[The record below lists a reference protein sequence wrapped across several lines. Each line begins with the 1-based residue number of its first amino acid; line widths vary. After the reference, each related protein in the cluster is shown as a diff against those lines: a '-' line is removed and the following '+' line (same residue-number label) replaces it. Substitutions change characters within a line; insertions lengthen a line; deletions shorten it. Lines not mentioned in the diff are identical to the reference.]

1 MERRL
6 AAIVAADVSNYSLLL
21 SRDEQTTLKTLNSL
35 IDEILAPA
43 IARYDGHIIRLMGDG
58 SLIVFNSALHAV
70 KFSVDVQRIM
80 AQRKFSERSSGKIEF
95 RIGANLGDIVRERND
110 IHGDGINVA
119 VRLEEIAQPGGICL
133 SDTLYRQA
141 KNTISEELQPI
152 GERYLKN
159 IEEPVLVWRWHPESL
174 RDDKEKGASSTP
186 VKKHFGRQI
195 LDPKVT
201 SSMVDLYMRSARL
214 ALSEAFDAMLTRPRT
229 EAGMDLRDI
238 HAIIQN
244 SLNGAHNQLGPIYIE
259 SCRSA
264 HTMPQTLG
272 EFLTDAVSGND
283 IVFTV
288 EMLQS
293 IRNILSSSRSI
304 ARKRTAL
311 MQLCSDFL
319 HEREL
324 PHVKAAIRFAFV
336 EA

>member
-21 SRDEQTTLKTLNSL
+21 SRNEQTTLSTLNCL
-35 IDEILAPA
+35 IDEIFTPA
-43 IARYDGHIIRLMGDG
+43 IARYDGQIIRLMGDG
-58 SLIVFNSALHAV
+58 SLIAFNSALHAV
-70 KFSVDVQRIM
+70 KFSVDVQRLM
-80 AQRKFSERSSGKIEF
+80 AKRKNSERSSENVEF
-95 RIGANLGDIVRERND
+95 RIGANLGDIVRERNE
-110 IHGDGINVA
+110 IHGEGINVA

-133 SDTLYRQA
+133 SDTLYRQT
-141 KNTISEELQPI
+141 KNAICEELQPI

-159 IEEPVLVWRWHPESL
+159 IEEPIPVWRWHPDSQGEEAAKTEDS
-174 RDDKEKGASSTP
+174 GAA
-186 VKKHFGRQI
+186 KKRFGRQI

-214 ALSEAFDAMLTRPRT
+214 ALSEAFDMLL
-229 EAGMDLRDI
+229 AGPQTGSGPDLRNI
-238 HAIIQN
+238 YTIIRN
-244 SLNGAHNQLGPIYIE
+244 SLDGAHDPLGPIYVE
-259 SCRSA
+259 SRPNA
-264 HTMPQTLG
+264 RNTPQTLG
-272 EFLTDAVSGND
+272 EFLTHAVSGDD

-293 IRNILSSSRSI
+293 IRNILLSSRSI
-304 ARKRTAL
+304 PRKRTAL

-324 PHVKAAIRFAFV
+324 PRVKAAIRFAFV

>member
-6 AAIVAADVSNYSLLL
+6 AAIVAADVANYSLML

-35 IDEILAPA
+35 IDEILAPS
-43 IARYDGHIIRLMGDG
+43 IARYDGQIIRLMGDG
-58 SLIVFNSALHAV
+58 SLIAFNSALHAV
-70 KFSVDVQRIM
+70 KFSVDVQRFM
-80 AQRKFSERSSGKIEF
+80 SKRKFAVRSSMKIEF

-110 IHGDGINVA
+110 IHGEGINVA
-119 VRLEEIAQPGGICL
+119 VRLEEIARPGGICL

-141 KNTISEELQPI
+141 KNGIGEELQPI

-159 IEEPVLVWRWHPESL
+159 IEEPVLVWRWHPDER
-174 RDDKEKGASSTP
+174 RDETGKSGGPAPMKRQ
-186 VKKHFGRQI
+186 FGRQI

-214 ALSEAFDAMLTRPRT
+214 ALSEAFDAMLNHPRT
-229 EAGMDLRDI
+229 DTALDLRDI
-238 HAIIQN
+238 HAIIRN
-244 SLNGAHNQLGPIYIE
+244 NLNGAHGALGPIYIE
-259 SCRSA
+259 SCRNA
-264 HTMPQTLG
+264 RDLPQTLG
-272 EFLTDAVSGND
+272 EFLTDAVNGDD

-293 IRNILSSSRSI
+293 IHTILTSSRTLT
-304 ARKRTAL
+304 RKRTAL

-324 PHVKAAIRFAFV
+324 PRVKAAIRFAFV

>member
-6 AAIVAADVSNYSLLL
+6 AAIVAADVANYSLLL
-21 SRDEQTTLKTLNSL
+21 SRDEQTTLKTLNNL
-35 IDEILAPA
+35 IDEIIAPA
-43 IARYDGHIIRLMGDG
+43 IARYDGQVIRLMGDG
-58 SLIVFNSALHAV
+58 SLIAFNSALHAV
-70 KFSVDVQRIM
+70 KFSVDVQRFM
-80 AQRKFSERSSGKIEF
+80 AKRKFSESSTTKIEF

-110 IHGDGINVA
+110 IHGEGINVA

-141 KNTISEELQPI
+141 KNAIGEELQPI

-159 IEEPVLVWRWHPESL
+159 IEEPVLVWRWHPDE
-174 RDDKEKGASSTP
+174 RREERGITGPAP
-186 VKKHFGRQI
+186 MKKQFGRQI

-229 EAGMDLRDI
+229 GSVPDLRDI
-238 HAIIQN
+238 HMIIRN
-244 SLNGAHNQLGPIYIE
+244 SLNGAHDPLGPIYIE
-259 SCRSA
+259 SCRNARSL
-264 HTMPQTLG
+264 PQTLG
-272 EFLTDAVSGND
+272 EFLTDAVHGND

-293 IRNILSSSRSI
+293 IRSILASSRSI
-304 ARKRTAL
+304 ARKRAAL
-311 MQLCSDFL
+311 MQLCSEFL

-324 PHVKAAIRFAFV
+324 PRVKAAIRFAFV